1 MTTIRDYMDKCDLV
15 INNLVNEQKKVV
27 MRNKQKIITLNKMQF
42 IDGFGSDD
50 RVLKNQNPVFS
61 GKYRTGDKRGQKYD
75 FFETGVFYR
84 GLNIKFDGNESFDI
98 FSTGIDT
105 TPDKY
110 DFFKGY
116 FNLFGLDT
124 ESRRILNY
132 EIIKPELITYIKK
145 YL

>member
-1 MTTIRDYMDKCDLV
+1 MVTIRDYMDKCDLV
-15 INNLVNEQKKVV
+15 INTLVNEQKKVV

-84 GLNIKFDGNESFDI
+84 GFNKKFVGKQTFDI
-98 FSTGIDT
+98 FFTWKFT
-105 TPDKY
+105 TRDK
-110 DFFKGY
+110 
-116 FNLFGLDT
+116 
-124 ESRRILNY
+124 
-132 EIIKPELITYIKK
+132 
-145 YL
+145 